1 MNLLQ
6 KDAFTETPILLPPW
20 KGWNHRWNEGILCRR
35 SRPARFLVSDSS
47 VMLCALSVALLA
59 QAVPGFTLDMLV
71 VLGLIAAVLILFI
84 SELVPIDITALGTMV
99 AVILLEPW
107 TGVGPSDGV
116 SGFAS
121 TATVTVLAMFILS
134 EGIRRTGVLRRLG
147 NRIVDW
153 AKGSFYKQY
162 VALIGISGTS
172 AGIVNNT
179 PVVAMMIPMAVNLAR
194 KSKISPSK
202 LLMPISFASMV
213 GGMLTL
219 IGTSTSILASDVSAR
234 LLGHPFSM
242 FEFTALGGLVLV
254 TGWVYLVTVGHRL
267 IPERIKPQEDLTEEF
282 AMSGYLTQV
291 VVREDSPLV
300 GYTVRQALVQLEL
313 DVDIVRM
320 ERDGKAFA
328 APLGSKQFRPGDELL
343 LRTNRETLLQLIE
356 TQKLEPEARTKAFTE
371 EDFEIERKGETLVEI
386 VLLSDNPIVGE
397 TLRSIAFAQRFDA
410 LVLAL
415 RRKGEL
421 LYDNIDAV
429 PLQGGDTLLL
439 QASAQAI
446 AQFERSRSFVVIQA
460 DEEQSFRAGK
470 LPMALSIIG
479 LVVGLAALE
488 VVPIMV
494 SALGGIVAM
503 VATGCVRPNEVYD
516 AVDWSVIVL
525 LAGLIPLGMAMERS
539 GTASY
544 LAGLITGLSDALPA
558 LGLLFVFYV
567 ATSLITQVISNNAS
581 VILMIPMA
589 VEAAELSGADPF
601 SFVLAVTFAASCALL
616 TPIGYQTNLMVYGPG
631 GYRFTDFVRVG
642 APLQVLLAFVTCG
655 GIWMIWGV

>member
-1 MNLLQ
+1 MLL
-6 KDAFTETPILLPPW
+6 A
-20 KGWNHRWNEGILCRR
+20 R
-35 SRPARFLVSDSS
+35 SAV
-47 VMLCALSVALLA
+47 VLA
-59 QAVPGFTLDMLV
+59 QAAPVLTTDMLV
-71 VLGLIAAVLILFI
+71 VLGLIAAVLVLFV
-84 SELVPIDITALGTMV
+84 SEVIPIDITALGTMV

-107 TGVGPSDGV
+107 TGVGPADGV

-121 TATVTVLAMFILS
+121 TATITVLAMFVLS

-147 NRIVDW
+147 NRIVEW

-162 VALIGISGTS
+162 GALIGLSGTT
-172 AGIVNNT
+172 AGVINNT

-194 KSKISPSK
+194 KSRLSPSK
-202 LLMPISFASMV
+202 LLMPISFASML

-242 FEFTALGGLVLV
+242 FEFTALGAIVLV
-254 TGWVYLVTVGHRL
+254 VGWAYLMTVGHRL
-267 IPERIKPQEDLTEEF
+267 LPERIRPREDLTEEF
-282 AMSGYLTQV
+282 EMSGYLTQV
-291 VVREDSPLV
+291 IVAEGSPLV
-300 GYTVRQALVQLEL
+300 GYTVGQALEQLDQ

-320 ERDGKAFA
+320 EREGKAFA

-343 LRTNRETLLQLIE
+343 LRTNRNALMQLME
-356 TQKLEPEARTKAFTE
+356 TQRLEPEAHSKTFTE
-371 EDFEIERKGETLVEI
+371 EDFEIEREGETLVEI

-397 TLRSIAFAQRFDA
+397 TLRSLAFAQRYDA
-410 LVLAL
+410 LVLAI

-421 LYDNIDAV
+421 LYDNIDAI
-429 PLQGGDTLLL
+429 PLQGGDTLLV
-439 QASAQAI
+439 QASAQALE
-446 AQFERSRSFVVIQA
+446 QFERGRSFVVIQA
-460 DEEQSFRAGK
+460 DEEASFRIEK
-470 LPMALSIIG
+470 LPVALGIVG

-503 VATGCVRPNEVYD
+503 VATGCVRPNEVYE

-539 GTASY
+539 GTAAY
-544 LAGLITGLSDALPA
+544 LASLITDLSGAIPA
-558 LGLLFVFYV
+558 VALLFVFYV
-567 ATSLITQVISNNAS
+567 VTSLVTQVISNNAS

-589 VEAAELSGADPF
+589 VQAAELSGADPF
-601 SFVLAVTFAASCALL
+601 SFVLAVTFAASGALL

-631 GYRFTDFVRVG
+631 GYRFTDFLRMG
-642 APLQVLLAFVTCG
+642 APLQLLLAIVTCG
-655 GIWMIWGV
+655 GIWLIWGV

>member
-1 MNLLQ
+1 MLL
-6 KDAFTETPILLPPW
+6 A
-20 KGWNHRWNEGILCRR
+20 R
-35 SRPARFLVSDSS
+35 SAV
-47 VMLCALSVALLA
+47 LLA
-59 QAVPGFTLDMLV
+59 QAAPAFTTDMLV
-71 VLGLIAAVLILFI
+71 VLGLIAAVLALFV
-84 SELVPIDITALGTMV
+84 SEVIPIDITALGTMV

-107 TGVGPSDGV
+107 TGVGPADGV

-147 NRIVDW
+147 NRIVEW
-153 AKGSFYKQY
+153 AEGSFYRLY
-162 VALIGISGTS
+162 GALIGLSGTT

-194 KSKISPSK
+194 RTKLSPSK
-202 LLMPISFASMV
+202 LLMPISFASML

-242 FEFTALGGLVLV
+242 FEFTVLGALVLV
-254 TGWVYLVTVGHRL
+254 VGWAYLLAVGHRL
-267 IPERIKPQEDLTEEF
+267 LPERVKPREDLTEEF

-291 VVREDSPLV
+291 IVAEDSPLV
-300 GYTVRQALVQLEL
+300 GYTVRQALEQLEL

-343 LRTNRETLLQLIE
+343 LRTNRDTLMQLME
-356 TQKLEPEARTKAFTE
+356 TQRLEPEAHSKTFTE
-371 EDFEIERKGETLVEI
+371 EDFEIERKGEVLVEI

-397 TLRSIAFAQRFDA
+397 TLRSLAFAQRFDA
-410 LVLAL
+410 LVLAI

-421 LYDNIDAV
+421 LYDNIDAI
-429 PLQGGDTLLL
+429 PLQGGDTLLV
-439 QASAQAI
+439 QASAQALE
-446 AQFERSRSFVVIQA
+446 QFERGRSFVVIQA
-460 DEEQSFRAGK
+460 DEEASFRMEK
-470 LPMALSIIG
+470 LPVALGIVG

-503 VATGCVRPNEVYD
+503 VATGCVRPNEVYE

-539 GTASY
+539 GTAAY
-544 LAGLITGLSDALPA
+544 LAGLITDLSGALPA
-558 LGLLFVFYV
+558 GALLFVFYV
-567 ATSLITQVISNNAS
+567 VTSLITQVISNNAS

-589 VEAAELSGADPF
+589 VQAAELSGADPF

-642 APLQVLLAFVTCG
+642 APLQLLLAVVTCG
-655 GIWMIWGV
+655 GIWAIWGV

>member
-1 MNLLQ
+1 MLL
-6 KDAFTETPILLPPW
+6 A
-20 KGWNHRWNEGILCRR
+20 R
-35 SRPARFLVSDSS
+35 SAV
-47 VMLCALSVALLA
+47 VLA
-59 QAVPGFTLDMLV
+59 QAAPVLTIDMLV
-71 VLGLIAAVLILFI
+71 VLGLIAAVLVLFV
-84 SELVPIDITALGTMV
+84 SEVIPIDITALGTMV

-107 TGVGPSDGV
+107 TGVGPADGV

-121 TATVTVLAMFILS
+121 TATITVLAMFILS

-147 NRIVDW
+147 NRIVEW

-162 VALIGISGTS
+162 GALIGLSGTT
-172 AGIVNNT
+172 AGVINNT

-194 KSKISPSK
+194 KSRLSPSK
-202 LLMPISFASMV
+202 LLMPISFASML

-242 FEFTALGGLVLV
+242 FEFTALGSIVLV
-254 TGWVYLVTVGHRL
+254 VGWAYLMTVGHRL
-267 IPERIKPQEDLTEEF
+267 LPERIKPREDLTEEF
-282 AMSGYLTQV
+282 EMSGYLTQV
-291 VVREDSPLV
+291 IVAEGSPLV
-300 GYTVRQALVQLEL
+300 GYTVGQALEQLDQ

-320 ERDGKAFA
+320 EREGKAFA
-328 APLGSKQFRPGDELL
+328 APFGSKQFRPGDELL
-343 LRTNRETLLQLIE
+343 LRTNRNALMQLME
-356 TQKLEPEARTKAFTE
+356 TQRLEPEAHSKTFTE
-371 EDFEIERKGETLVEI
+371 EDFEIEREGETLVEI

-397 TLRSIAFAQRFDA
+397 TLRSLAFAQRYDA
-410 LVLAL
+410 LVLAI

-421 LYDNIDAV
+421 LYDNIDAI
-429 PLQGGDTLLL
+429 PLQGGDTLLV
-439 QASAQAI
+439 QASAQALE
-446 AQFERSRSFVVIQA
+446 QFERSRSFVVIQA
-460 DEEQSFRAGK
+460 DEEASFRIEK
-470 LPMALSIIG
+470 LPVALGIVG

-503 VATGCVRPNEVYD
+503 VATGCVRPNEVYE

-539 GTASY
+539 GTAAY
-544 LAGLITGLSDALPA
+544 LAGLITDLSGAIPTVA
-558 LGLLFVFYV
+558 LLFVFYV
-567 ATSLITQVISNNAS
+567 VTSLVTQVISNNAS

-589 VEAAELSGADPF
+589 VQAAELSGADPF

-631 GYRFTDFVRVG
+631 GYRFTDFLRMG
-642 APLQVLLAFVTCG
+642 APLQLLLAIATCG
-655 GIWMIWGV
+655 GIWLIWGV

>member
-1 MNLLQ
+1 V
-6 KDAFTETPILLPPW
+6 FFS
-20 KGWNHRWNEGILCRR
+20 GWIELYM
-35 SRPARFLVSDSS
+35 PLAVSTS
-47 VMLCALSVALLA
+47 LLA
-59 QAVPGFTLDMLV
+59 QAGPVFSVDMLV
-71 VLGLIAAVLILFI
+71 VLGIIAVVLVLFI
-84 SELVPIDITALGTMV
+84 SEVVPIDITALGAMV

-121 TATVTVLAMFILS
+121 SATVTVLAMFILS

-147 NRIVDW
+147 NRIIKW
-153 AKGSFYKQY
+153 ARGNFYKQY
-162 VALIGISGTS
+162 GALIGLSGTT
-172 AGIVNNT
+172 AGIINNT

-194 KSKISPSK
+194 KSRLSPSK
-202 LLMPISFASMV
+202 LLMPISFASMM

-242 FEFTALGGLVLV
+242 FEFTILGAIVLV
-254 TGWVYLVTVGHRL
+254 TGLAYLMVLGHRL
-267 IPERIKPQEDLTEEF
+267 LPERIRAREDLAEEF
-282 AMSGYLTQV
+282 EMSGYLTQV
-291 VVREDSPLV
+291 VVSDDSPLV
-300 GYTVRQALVQLEL
+300 GYTVRQALEQLEL

-343 LRTNRETLLQLIE
+343 LRTNRTTLMQLLDA
-356 TQKLEPEARTKAFTE
+356 QKLEPEARTKTFTE
-371 EDFEIERKGETLVEI
+371 EDFEIERKGEALVEL

-410 LVLAL
+410 LVLAI

-429 PLQGGDTLLL
+429 PLQGGDTLLV
-439 QASAQAI
+439 QASAQALE
-446 AQFERSRSFVVIQA
+446 QFERSRAFVVIQP
-460 DEEQSFRAGK
+460 EEDPPFRREK
-470 LPMALSIIG
+470 LPIALSIVAG
-479 LVVGLAALE
+479 VVGLAALE
-488 VVPIMV
+488 WVPIMV

-503 VATGCVRPNEVYD
+503 VGTGCVKPNEVYE
-516 AVDWSVIVL
+516 AVDWSVIFL

-539 GTASY
+539 GAAAY
-544 LAGLITGLSDALPA
+544 LANAIMDGAHAAPTLV
-558 LGLLFVFYV
+558 LLFVFYV
-567 ATSLITQVISNNAS
+567 FTSLVTQVISNNAS
-581 VILMIPMA
+581 VILMLPMA
-589 VEAAELSGADPF
+589 IEAAELAGADPF

-631 GYRFTDFVRVG
+631 GYRFTDFVRMG
-642 APLQVLLAFVTCG
+642 APLQLLLAVVTCG
-655 GIWMIWGV
+655 GIWLIWGV

>member
-1 MNLLQ
+1 M
-6 KDAFTETPILLPPW
+6 
-20 KGWNHRWNEGILCRR
+20 
-35 SRPARFLVSDSS
+35 V
-47 VMLCALSVALLA
+47 LSLATSLLA
-59 QAVPGFTLDMLV
+59 QTGPAFTVDMLV
-71 VLGLIAAVLILFI
+71 VLGLIAVVLTLFVAEVI
-84 SELVPIDITALGTMV
+84 PIDITALGTMV

-107 TGVGPSDGV
+107 TGVGPADGV

-134 EGIRRTGVLRRLG
+134 EGIRRTGVLRRVG
-147 NRIVDW
+147 NRIIEW

-162 VALIGISGTS
+162 GALVGLAGTT
-172 AGIVNNT
+172 AGVINNT
-179 PVVAMMIPMAVNLAR
+179 PVVAMMIPMSVNLAR

-202 LLMPISFASMV
+202 LLMPISFASMM

-242 FEFTALGGLVLV
+242 FEFTALGAIVLATGLV
-254 TGWVYLVTVGHRL
+254 YLMFVGHRL
-267 IPERIKPQEDLTEEF
+267 LPERIKPEEDLTEEF

-291 VVREDSPLV
+291 VVAEDSPLV
-300 GYTVRQALVQLEL
+300 GYTVRQALEKLEI

-343 LRTNRETLLQLIE
+343 LRTNRDTLVELME
-356 TQKLEPEARTKAFTE
+356 TQKLEPEAHSKTFTE
-371 EDFEIERKGETLVEI
+371 EDFEIERKGEALVEV

-397 TLRSIAFAQRFDA
+397 TLRSLAFAQRYDA
-410 LVLAL
+410 LVLAI

-421 LYDNIDAV
+421 LYDNIDAI
-429 PLQGGDTLLL
+429 PLQGGDTLLI
-439 QASAQAI
+439 QASAQALT
-446 AQFERSRSFVVIQA
+446 QFERSRSFAVVRT
-460 DEEQSFRAGK
+460 EEESAFRQEN
-470 LPMALSIIG
+470 LPIALGIIG
-479 LVVGLAALE
+479 VVVGLAALE

-503 VATGCVRPNEVYD
+503 VATGCVRPNEVYE

-539 GTASY
+539 GTAAY
-544 LAGLITGLSDALPA
+544 LAGAITSVSDALPPLA
-558 LGLLFVFYV
+558 LLFVFYV
-567 ATSLITQVISNNAS
+567 VTSLVTQVISNNAS

-589 VEAAELSGADPF
+589 VEAAEITGADPF

-631 GYRFTDFVRVG
+631 GYRFTDFVRMG
-642 APLQVLLAFVTCG
+642 APLQLLLAFVTCG
-655 GIWMIWGV
+655 GIWLIWGV

>member
-1 MNLLQ
+1 VLAFRLL
-6 KDAFTETPILLPPW
+6 
-20 KGWNHRWNEGILCRR
+20 
-35 SRPARFLVSDSS
+35 
-47 VMLCALSVALLA
+47 LLA
-59 QAVPGFTLDMLV
+59 QTAPVFTVDMLV
-71 VLGLIAAVLILFI
+71 VLGIIAVVLVLFI
-84 SELVPIDITALGTMV
+84 SEVIPIDITALGTMV

-107 TGVGPSDGV
+107 TGVGPAAGV

-134 EGIRRTGVLRRLG
+134 EGIRRTGVLRRVG
-147 NRIVDW
+147 NRIVEW

-162 VALIGISGTS
+162 GALIGLSGTT
-172 AGIVNNT
+172 AGVINNT

-194 KSKISPSK
+194 KSKLSPSK
-202 LLMPISFASMV
+202 LLMPISFASML

-242 FEFTALGGLVLV
+242 FEFTALGAIVLV
-254 TGWVYLVTVGHRL
+254 TGWAYLMTVGHRL
-267 IPERIKPQEDLTEEF
+267 LPERIKPQEDLTEEF
-282 AMSGYLTQV
+282 EMSGYLTQV
-291 VVREDSPLV
+291 IVAEDSPLV
-300 GYTVRQALVQLEL
+300 GYTVRQALEQLAL

-343 LRTNRETLLQLIE
+343 LRTNRDTLMQLME
-356 TQKLEPEARTKAFTE
+356 AQRLEPEAHSKTFTE
-371 EDFEIERKGETLVEI
+371 EDFEIERKGETLAEI

-397 TLRSIAFAQRFDA
+397 TLRTVAFAQRFDA

-421 LYDNIDAV
+421 LYDNIDQV
-429 PLQGGDTLLL
+429 PLQGGDTLLI
-439 QASAQAI
+439 QASGQALK
-446 AQFERSRSFVVIQA
+446 QFERSRFFVVIQA
-460 DEEQSFRAGK
+460 DEEASSRTEK
-470 LPMALSIIG
+470 LPIALGIIG

-503 VATGCVRPNEVYD
+503 VATGCVRPNEVYE

-539 GTASY
+539 GTAAY
-544 LAGLITGLSDALPA
+544 LAQVLTGAADVLPPLA
-558 LGLLFVFYV
+558 LLFVFYV
-567 ATSLITQVISNNAS
+567 FTSLVTQVISNNAS
-581 VILMIPMA
+581 VILMLPMA
-589 VEAAELSGADPF
+589 VETAELTGTDPF

-631 GYRFTDFVRVG
+631 GYRFTDFVRMG
-642 APLQVLLAFVTCG
+642 APLQLLLAVVTCG
-655 GIWMIWGV
+655 GIWLIWGV

>member
-1 MNLLQ
+1 M
-6 KDAFTETPILLPPW
+6 
-20 KGWNHRWNEGILCRR
+20 
-35 SRPARFLVSDSS
+35 V
-47 VMLCALSVALLA
+47 LSLTTSLLA
-59 QAVPGFTLDMLV
+59 QTAPAFTVDMLV
-71 VLGLIAAVLILFI
+71 VLGLIAVVLVLFI
-84 SELVPIDITALGTMV
+84 AEVIPIDITALGTMV

-107 TGVGPSDGV
+107 TGVSPTDGV

-134 EGIRRTGVLRRLG
+134 EGIRRTGVLRRVG
-147 NRIVDW
+147 NRIIEW
-153 AKGSFYKQY
+153 AKGNFYKQY
-162 VALIGISGTS
+162 GALVGLAGTT
-172 AGIVNNT
+172 AGVINNT
-179 PVVAMMIPMAVNLAR
+179 PVVAMMIPMSVNLAR

-202 LLMPISFASMV
+202 LLMPISFASMM

-242 FEFTALGGLVLV
+242 FEFTVLGGIVLV
-254 TGWVYLVTVGHRL
+254 TGLTYLMLVGHRL
-267 IPERIKPQEDLTEEF
+267 LPERIKPEEDLTEEF

-291 VVREDSPLV
+291 VVAEDSPLV
-300 GYTVRQALVQLEL
+300 GYTVRQALEQLEL

-320 ERDGKAFA
+320 ERDDKAFA

-343 LRTNRETLLQLIE
+343 LRTDRDTLMELME
-356 TQKLEPEARTKAFTE
+356 TQKLEPEASTKTFTE
-371 EDFEIERKGETLVEI
+371 EDFEIERKGETLAEI
-386 VLLSDNPIVGE
+386 VLLSDNPLVGE
-397 TLRSIAFAQRFDA
+397 TLRSVAFAQRFDA

-421 LYDNIDAV
+421 LYNNIDAV
-429 PLQGGDTLLL
+429 PLQGGDTLLV
-439 QASAQAI
+439 QASAQAVT
-446 AQFERSRSFVVIQA
+446 QFERSRSFVVIQA
-460 DEEQSFRAGK
+460 DEESTFRKEK
-470 LPMALSIIG
+470 LPVALGIIG

-503 VATGCVRPNEVYD
+503 VGTGCVRPNEVYE

-539 GTASY
+539 GTAAY
-544 LAGLITGLSDALPA
+544 LAQSLTGVAAVVSPLV
-558 LGLLFVFYV
+558 LLFIFYV
-567 ATSLITQVISNNAS
+567 FTSLVTQVISNNAS
-581 VILMIPMA
+581 VILMLPMA
-589 VEAAELSGADPF
+589 VETAELTGADPF

-631 GYRFTDFVRVG
+631 GYRFTDFVRMG
-642 APLQVLLAFVTCG
+642 APLQLLLAIVTCV
-655 GIWMIWGV
+655 GIWAIWGV

>member
-1 MNLLQ
+1 MLL
-6 KDAFTETPILLPPW
+6 A
-20 KGWNHRWNEGILCRR
+20 R
-35 SRPARFLVSDSS
+35 SAV
-47 VMLCALSVALLA
+47 VLA
-59 QAVPGFTLDMLV
+59 QAAPVLTIDMLV
-71 VLGLIAAVLILFI
+71 VLGLIAAVLVLFV
-84 SELVPIDITALGTMV
+84 SEVIPIDITALGTMV

-107 TGVGPSDGV
+107 TGVGPADGV

-121 TATVTVLAMFILS
+121 TATITVLAMFILS

-147 NRIVDW
+147 NRIVEW

-162 VALIGISGTS
+162 GALIGLSGTT
-172 AGIVNNT
+172 AGVINNT

-194 KSKISPSK
+194 KSRLSPSK
-202 LLMPISFASMV
+202 LLMPISFASML

-242 FEFTALGGLVLV
+242 FEFTALGAIVLV
-254 TGWVYLVTVGHRL
+254 VGWAYLMTVGHRL
-267 IPERIKPQEDLTEEF
+267 LPERIKPREDLTEEF
-282 AMSGYLTQV
+282 EMSGYLTQV
-291 VVREDSPLV
+291 IVAEDSPLV
-300 GYTVRQALVQLEL
+300 GYTVGQALGQLEQ

-320 ERDGKAFA
+320 EREGKAFA
-328 APLGSKQFRPGDELL
+328 APFGSKQFRPGDELL
-343 LRTNRETLLQLIE
+343 LRTNRNALMQLME
-356 TQKLEPEARTKAFTE
+356 TQRLEPEAHNKTFTE
-371 EDFEIERKGETLVEI
+371 EDFEIEREGETLVEI

-397 TLRSIAFAQRFDA
+397 TLRSLAFAQRYDA
-410 LVLAL
+410 LVLAI

-421 LYDNIDAV
+421 LYDNIDAI
-429 PLQGGDTLLL
+429 PLQGGDTLLV
-439 QASAQAI
+439 QASAQALE
-446 AQFERSRSFVVIQA
+446 QFERSRSFVVIQA
-460 DEEQSFRAGK
+460 DEEASFRIEK
-470 LPMALSIIG
+470 LPVALGIVG

-503 VATGCVRPNEVYD
+503 VATGCVRPNEVYE

-539 GTASY
+539 GTAAY
-544 LAGLITGLSDALPA
+544 LAGLITDLSGAIPTVA
-558 LGLLFVFYV
+558 LLFVFYV
-567 ATSLITQVISNNAS
+567 VTSLVTQVISNNAS

-589 VEAAELSGADPF
+589 VQAAELSGADPF

-631 GYRFTDFVRVG
+631 GYRFTDFLRMG
-642 APLQVLLAFVTCG
+642 APLQLLLAIATCG
-655 GIWMIWGV
+655 GIWLIWGV

>member
-1 MNLLQ
+1 MSCTGPRVRPVTCLAQFPFCMLL
-6 KDAFTETPILLPPW
+6 A
-20 KGWNHRWNEGILCRR
+20 R
-35 SRPARFLVSDSS
+35 SAV
-47 VMLCALSVALLA
+47 VLA
-59 QAVPGFTLDMLV
+59 QAVPALTTDMLV
-71 VLGLIAAVLILFI
+71 VLGLIAAVLVLFV
-84 SELVPIDITALGTMV
+84 SEVIPIDITALGTMV

-107 TGVGPSDGV
+107 TGVGPADGV

-121 TATVTVLAMFILS
+121 TATITVLAMFVLS

-147 NRIVDW
+147 NRIVEW

-162 VALIGISGTS
+162 GALIGLSGTT
-172 AGIVNNT
+172 AGVINNT

-194 KSKISPSK
+194 KSRLSPSK
-202 LLMPISFASMV
+202 LLMPISFASML

-242 FEFTALGGLVLV
+242 FEFTALGAIVLV
-254 TGWVYLVTVGHRL
+254 VGWAYLMTVGHRL
-267 IPERIKPQEDLTEEF
+267 LPERIRPREDLTEEF
-282 AMSGYLTQV
+282 EMSGYLTQV
-291 VVREDSPLV
+291 IVAEGSPLV
-300 GYTVRQALVQLEL
+300 GYTVGQALEQLDQ

-320 ERDGKAFA
+320 EREGKAFA

-343 LRTNRETLLQLIE
+343 LRTNRDTLMQLME
-356 TQKLEPEARTKAFTE
+356 AQRLEPEAHSKTFTE
-371 EDFEIERKGETLVEI
+371 QDFEIERKGEALAEI

-397 TLRSIAFAQRFDA
+397 TLRSLAFAQRYDA
-410 LVLAL
+410 LVLAI

-421 LYDNIDAV
+421 LYDNIDAI
-429 PLQGGDTLLL
+429 PLQGGDTLLV
-439 QASAQAI
+439 QASAQALE
-446 AQFERSRSFVVIQA
+446 QFERGRSFVVIQA
-460 DEEQSFRAGK
+460 DEEASFRIEK
-470 LPMALSIIG
+470 LPVALGIVG

-503 VATGCVRPNEVYD
+503 VATGCVRPNEVYE

-539 GTASY
+539 GTAAY
-544 LAGLITGLSDALPA
+544 LASLITDLSGAIPA
-558 LGLLFVFYV
+558 VALLFVFYV
-567 ATSLITQVISNNAS
+567 VTSLVTQVISNNAS

-589 VEAAELSGADPF
+589 VQAAELSGADPF
-601 SFVLAVTFAASCALL
+601 SFVLAVTFAASGALL

-631 GYRFTDFVRVG
+631 GYRFTDFLRMG
-642 APLQVLLAFVTCG
+642 APLQLLLAIVTCG
-655 GIWMIWGV
+655 GIWLIWGV

>member
-1 MNLLQ
+1 MLLSRL
-6 KDAFTETPILLPPW
+6 PILLT
-20 KGWNHRWNEGILCRR
+20 
-35 SRPARFLVSDSS
+35 
-47 VMLCALSVALLA
+47 
-59 QAVPGFTLDMLV
+59 QAAPTFTVDMFV
-71 VLGLIAAVLILFI
+71 VLGLIAAVLGLFI
-84 SELVPIDITALGTMV
+84 SEIVPIDITALGTMV

-107 TGVGPSDGV
+107 TGVGPADGV

-147 NRIVDW
+147 NRIVEW

-162 VALIGISGTS
+162 GALIGLSGTT
-172 AGIVNNT
+172 AGVINNT

-194 KSKISPSK
+194 RTKLSPSK
-202 LLMPISFASMV
+202 LLMPISFASML

-242 FEFTALGGLVLV
+242 FEFTALGAIVLV
-254 TGWVYLVTVGHRL
+254 TGWIYLLTVGHRL
-267 IPERIKPQEDLTEEF
+267 VPERIKPQEDLTEEF
-282 AMSGYLTQV
+282 EISGYLSEV
-291 VVREDSPLV
+291 VVTEESPLV
-300 GYTVRQALVQLEL
+300 GYTVRQALEQLEL

-343 LRTNRETLLQLIE
+343 LRTNRDTLMQLIR
-356 TQKLEPEARTKAFTE
+356 TQKLEPEARTKTFRE
-371 EDFEIERKGETLVEI
+371 KDFEIERKGEALAEI
-386 VLLSDNPIVGE
+386 VLLSDNPLVGE
-397 TLRSIAFAQRFDA
+397 TLRTITFAQRFDA
-410 LVLAL
+410 LVLAI

-421 LYDNIDAV
+421 LYDNVDQV
-429 PLQGGDTLLL
+429 PLQGGDTLLV
-439 QASAQAI
+439 QASGQALK
-446 AQFERSRSFVVIQA
+446 QFERGRSFVVIQA
-460 DEEQSFRAGK
+460 DEEASFRTEK
-470 LPMALSIIG
+470 LPLALGIIG

-503 VATGCVRPNEVYD
+503 VATGCVRPNEVYE
-516 AVDWSVIVL
+516 AVDWSVIFL

-539 GTASY
+539 GTAAY
-544 LAGLITGLSDALPA
+544 LATAITDIGTSLPA
-558 LGLLFVFYV
+558 LVLLFVFYIV
-567 ATSLITQVISNNAS
+567 TSLVTQVISNNAS

-589 VEAAELSGADPF
+589 VEAAQITGADPF
-601 SFVLAVTFAASCALL
+601 SFVLAVTFGASCALL

-631 GYRFTDFVRVG
+631 GYRFTDFVRMG
-642 APLQVLLAFVTCG
+642 APLQLLLAFVTCG
-655 GIWMIWGV
+655 GIWAIWGV

>member
-1 MNLLQ
+1 MLL
-6 KDAFTETPILLPPW
+6 A
-20 KGWNHRWNEGILCRR
+20 R
-35 SRPARFLVSDSS
+35 SAV
-47 VMLCALSVALLA
+47 VLA
-59 QAVPGFTLDMLV
+59 QAAPVLTIDMLV
-71 VLGLIAAVLILFI
+71 VLGLIAAVLVLFV
-84 SELVPIDITALGTMV
+84 SEVIPIDITALGTMV

-107 TGVGPSDGV
+107 TGVGPADGV

-121 TATVTVLAMFILS
+121 TATITVLAMFILS

-147 NRIVDW
+147 NRIVEW

-162 VALIGISGTS
+162 GALIGLSGTT
-172 AGIVNNT
+172 AGVINNT

-194 KSKISPSK
+194 KSRLSPSK
-202 LLMPISFASMV
+202 LLMPISFASML

-242 FEFTALGGLVLV
+242 FEFTALGSIVLV
-254 TGWVYLVTVGHRL
+254 VGWAYLMTVGHRL
-267 IPERIKPQEDLTEEF
+267 LPERIKPREDLTEEF
-282 AMSGYLTQV
+282 EMSGYLTQV
-291 VVREDSPLV
+291 IVAEGSPLV
-300 GYTVRQALVQLEL
+300 GYTVGQALEQLDQ

-320 ERDGKAFA
+320 EREGKAFA
-328 APLGSKQFRPGDELL
+328 APFGSKQFRPGDELL
-343 LRTNRETLLQLIE
+343 LRTNRNALMQLME
-356 TQKLEPEARTKAFTE
+356 TQRLEPEAHSKTFTE
-371 EDFEIERKGETLVEI
+371 EDFEIEREGETLVEI

-397 TLRSIAFAQRFDA
+397 TLRSLAFAQRYDA
-410 LVLAL
+410 LVLAI

-421 LYDNIDAV
+421 LYDNIDAI
-429 PLQGGDTLLL
+429 PLQGGDTLLV
-439 QASAQAI
+439 QASAQALE
-446 AQFERSRSFVVIQA
+446 QFERGRSFVVIQA
-460 DEEQSFRAGK
+460 DEEASFRIEK
-470 LPMALSIIG
+470 LPVALGIVG

-503 VATGCVRPNEVYD
+503 VATGCVRPNEVYE

-539 GTASY
+539 GTAAY
-544 LAGLITGLSDALPA
+544 LAGLITDLSGAIPTVA
-558 LGLLFVFYV
+558 LLFVFYV
-567 ATSLITQVISNNAS
+567 VTSLVTQVISNNAS

-589 VEAAELSGADPF
+589 VQAAELSGADPF

-631 GYRFTDFVRVG
+631 GYRFTDFLRMG
-642 APLQVLLAFVTCG
+642 APLQLLLAIATCG
-655 GIWMIWGV
+655 GIWLIWGV